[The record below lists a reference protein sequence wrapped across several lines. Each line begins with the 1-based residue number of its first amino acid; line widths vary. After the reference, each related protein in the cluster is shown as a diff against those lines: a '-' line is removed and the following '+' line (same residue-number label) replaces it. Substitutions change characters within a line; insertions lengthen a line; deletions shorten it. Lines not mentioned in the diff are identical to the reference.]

1 VSAPSGEGRTTM
13 TLQSVSSN
21 GDTELANPAATT
33 TAPVETPT
41 EQKTVTDAGP
51 RPPAASPPALNPAA
65 LFARPD
71 GSQLISHVS
80 MPSWLIVFGA
90 VVVVGIGIGGFDT
103 TPGGQSAA
111 NGAAALAIISGS
123 AVVIERVLEAFW
135 TFIDSRFGSW
145 WPFSIVHDAISKL
158 VADFDQYV
166 KPYFDRLTFLRD
178 DIAKLHSGD
187 AEWQAYADTVLAEIN
202 AGAQRL
208 KDLATQLKDTQ
219 VGNDQKLG
227 ILVESASNEINGI
240 LTRHPDL
247 QQKVGKDVDLAKSLT
262 DDVDAF
268 LSTFND
274 NPARRSISL
283 IAGCLLGFAI
293 ALVLRLDLF
302 SALGVSAL
310 GPVAFLGGTLW
321 GAGVPLTGLIM
332 GLGSSPTHE
341 VIQAIQQY
349 KQNQ

>member
-1 VSAPSGEGRTTM
+1 M

-21 GDTELANPAATT
+21 GDTELANPAAGT
-33 TAPVETPT
+33 TASVETQA
-41 EQKTVTDAGP
+41 EQKPVTDAGP
-51 RPPAASPPALNPAA
+51 RPPATSPPALNPAA
-65 LFARPD
+65 LFVRSD
-71 GSQLISHVS
+71 GPQLISHVS
-80 MPSWLIVFGA
+80 MPSWLVVFAA
-90 VVVVGIGIGGFDT
+90 VVLLGIGLGGFDT
-103 TPGGQSAA
+103 APGGQSAA

-135 TFIDSRFGSW
+135 TFIDSRYGSW

-158 VADFDQYV
+158 VTDFDDYV

-178 DIAKLHSGD
+178 EIATLHKGD
-187 AEWQAYADTVLAEIN
+187 VEWQAYADTVLEEIN

-208 KDLATQLKDTQ
+208 QDLALKLKDTQ

-227 ILVESASNEINGI
+227 ILVESASNEINSI
-240 LTRHPDL
+240 LARYPDL
-247 QQKVGKDVDLAKSLT
+247 QGKVDKNVDLAKSLT

-268 LSTFND
+268 LSTFDD

-302 SALGVSAL
+302 SALGVQAL
-310 GPVAFLGGTLW
+310 GPVAFLFGWTW